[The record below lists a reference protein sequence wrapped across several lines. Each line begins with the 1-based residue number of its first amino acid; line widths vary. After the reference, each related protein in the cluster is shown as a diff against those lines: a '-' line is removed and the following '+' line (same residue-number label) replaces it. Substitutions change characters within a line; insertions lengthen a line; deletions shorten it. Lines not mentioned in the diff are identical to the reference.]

1 MQNMKTANIFG
12 IFVTPRLVMFSRL
25 VTHFR
30 RKHSMSIFTRGDSI
44 FDIFL
49 NSLKTILPMLSEVV

>member
-25 VTHFR
+25 VTHFCCE
-30 RKHSMSIFTRGDSI
+30 HSMSLFTRGDCM

-49 NSLKTILPMLSEVV
+49 NSLKNNSTNIE